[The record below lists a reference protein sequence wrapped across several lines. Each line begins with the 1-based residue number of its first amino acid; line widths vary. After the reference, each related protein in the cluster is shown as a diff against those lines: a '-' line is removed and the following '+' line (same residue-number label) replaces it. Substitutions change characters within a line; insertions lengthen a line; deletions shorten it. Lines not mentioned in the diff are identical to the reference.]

1 MRIVIVEDET
11 PIREGMGKILAKIKP
26 EYEVVGKASDGNEGF
41 LLIENMQPD
50 LVITDIKMPNMDG
63 LAMLQ
68 KLRQQGIHCK
78 TVVLTAYADFDYAK
92 QAIELGIEN
101 YLLKPIKILEL
112 KKTLQQV
119 EDAIA
124 REQMREELYTI
135 ENVFRS
141 GLQGRLMIDATLK
154 QALSEKYRYTLED
167 SLELFAVYLGAY
179 YEKDCA
185 QAMILLQQVAEQESV
200 AECRLIPMEEYKM
213 LILIIYKGKAGK
225 KVRKYFE
232 HAVIPML
239 SENLGYPPICVWREC
254 KSLSKLAEAPD
265 KISEMLE
272 WNLLFKKGTLLSK
285 EKIESIHTEP
295 LKYPLE
301 LETQIR
307 QAIIKHDIHGFEK
320 CFNKFNELC
329 KEQPHQPKEIKEA
342 CVRYCFAVL
351 NTAKEYDS
359 LQEELSTQKMVQFI
373 SQAVTW
379 RAVRQVFVKLFEQVT
394 LKTENAEGV
403 QISSMVKRARAM
415 IQEYYNQ
422 GITLEEIARRLSV
435 SEEYLSTQF

>member
-141 GLQGRLMIDATLK
+141 GLQGRL
-154 QALSEKYRYTLED
+154 
-167 SLELFAVYLGAY
+167 
-179 YEKDCA
+179 
-185 QAMILLQQVAEQESV
+185 
-200 AECRLIPMEEYKM
+200 
-213 LILIIYKGKAGK
+213 
-225 KVRKYFE
+225 
-232 HAVIPML
+232 
-239 SENLGYPPICVWREC
+239 
-254 KSLSKLAEAPD
+254 
-265 KISEMLE
+265 
-272 WNLLFKKGTLLSK
+272 
-285 EKIESIHTEP
+285 
-295 LKYPLE
+295 
-301 LETQIR
+301 
-307 QAIIKHDIHGFEK
+307 
-320 CFNKFNELC
+320 
-329 KEQPHQPKEIKEA
+329 
-342 CVRYCFAVL
+342 
-351 NTAKEYDS
+351 
-359 LQEELSTQKMVQFI
+359 
-373 SQAVTW
+373 
-379 RAVRQVFVKLFEQVT
+379 
-394 LKTENAEGV
+394 
-403 QISSMVKRARAM
+403 
-415 IQEYYNQ
+415 
-422 GITLEEIARRLSV
+422 
-435 SEEYLSTQF
+435 